1 MKQPND
7 DGLAEMLEA
16 TRAELRR
23 AVAKIA
29 KLEVEKADLANM
41 VLIYAYRAEQAAAAS
56 LRSIR
61 CSTKK

>member
-1 MKQPND
+1 MKQPNN

-16 TRAELRR
+16 TRAELRK

-29 KLEVEKADLANM
+29 KLEVEKAELANM

-56 LRSIR
+56 
-61 CSTKK
+61 